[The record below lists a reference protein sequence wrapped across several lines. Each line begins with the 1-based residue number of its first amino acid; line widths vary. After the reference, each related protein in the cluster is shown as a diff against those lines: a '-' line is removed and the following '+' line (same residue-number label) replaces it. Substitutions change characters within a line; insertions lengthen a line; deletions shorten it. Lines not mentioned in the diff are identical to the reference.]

1 MHKKYNKLSEK
12 DIELLKILLIKGA
25 YPDDIAKY
33 FNISISTVHKYKSDF
48 IKNENLNFPSISGRK
63 PNHAPKIE
71 DLIKE
76 ISKEKEGEK
85 SEEIGS
91 EQISY
96 KFVINGIT
104 VEITGVPNKIDIS
117 KEGIDIKF

>member
-1 MHKKYNKLSEK
+1 LSEK

-48 IKNENLNFPSISGRK
+48 VKNENLNFPSISGRK
-63 PNHAPKIE
+63 PNNAPKIE

-76 ISKEKEGEK
+76 ISKEKEEEK
-85 SEEIGS
+85 SEEINS

-104 VEITGVPNKIDIS
+104 VEITGVTNKIDIS